1 MPTVTS
7 RDGTIIDY
15 DRRGSG
21 PVVVLVAGAL
31 QHRAADQSTP
41 LMADDLADRFT
52 MINYDRRGRGPS
64 TDTLPYGTQREIED
78 IEALI
83 DANGGSAGLFGM
95 SSGAVLALEATAAL
109 PGKVTSA
116 FLYEPPIDPS
126 SSPAQSQQLHAD
138 MAALTETGDRDA
150 MLTSFMFYTGMPD
163 DALDGFKQS
172 PDWAQFLTVAPT
184 LEHDYRVLA
193 DARREETPPARW
205 QNIAVPVM
213 IANGDASFPFMD
225 AGAAWVASGIPGAQ
239 RRVLAGQSHEFDP
252 KVLGPV
258 LGKFCAKVRQPV

>member
-15 DRRGSG
+15 DRIGSG
-21 PVVVLVAGAL
+21 PLIILVAGAL

-41 LMADDLADRFT
+41 VMAEELSSRFT
-52 MINYDRRGRGPS
+52 VVNYDRRGRGPS
-64 TDTLPYGTQREIED
+64 TDTEPYATKREIED

-83 DANGGSAGLFGM
+83 DANGGTAGLFGM

-116 FLYEPPIDPS
+116 FLYEPPIDPD
-126 SSPAQSQQLHAD
+126 SSPADARKLHAD
-138 MAALTETGDRDA
+138 MAALRQSGDREA
-150 MLTSFMFYTGMPD
+150 MLTSFLFYTGMPEG
-163 DALDGFKQS
+163 ALEGFKQS
-172 PDWAQFLTVAPT
+172 PDWALFLSVAPT

-193 DARREETPPARW
+193 DARDTETPPARW
-205 QNIAVPVM
+205 GSIAVPVM
-213 IANGDASFPFMD
+213 VANGDASFPFME
-225 AGAAWVASGIPGAQ
+225 AGAAWVAAGVPGAQ

-252 KVLGPV
+252 RVLAPELARFFQND
-258 LGKFCAKVRQPV
+258 LG